1 MNAYHIQ
8 SRPRLVEI
16 EDKNPNGEGV
26 VRLIME
32 FLEIPTESEQRQK
45 KIVNWKLNN
54 LNKKERDNIE
64 IIDHVAY

>member
-1 MNAYHIQ
+1 
-8 SRPRLVEI
+8 LVEI
-16 EDKNPNGEGV
+16 EDKDPNNEDGV
-26 VRLIME
+26 VRLLMD

-54 LNKKERDNIE
+54 LNKKERENIE